1 MADNNTF
8 DSLFTGNN
16 QSNNNDENQR
26 SQRRAERVS
35 KSVNDGND
43 YTRILSGIDS
53 KLDDFAREFKDF
65 SQSYAHDSAH
75 DRRTNANWRNA
86 GQAYR
91 NKSNNDPF
99 DDIFGMSRFTKD
111 VKDKVKDGQ
120 KDFLDGI
127 DEVLDEALG
136 FNKTKDILNQSMNSF
151 AKKLGKNVED
161 VPYELGKQLSNEA
174 VQIFSN
180 LPISSAVS
188 KRIQDSRDR
197 WMLSSSKYFDELA
210 DTIKSSGEFADIRN
224 NKKQVEDTYESKLKG
239 LKELY
244 GDTSDAYY
252 EQVAKLNSERSKKLD
267 ELKVAATKALDD
279 YKSKF
284 TYIDDD
290 LSKKFDDLQGKIDK
304 ADFNFQLP
312 EKADSSVFDRARNS
326 DIDEIKSLFSDISG
340 TIKNSDTA
348 KIFRESK
355 LGSVAQK
362 VNESKFGEGASKVND
377 FVKDKLSSGAAK
389 FTKATGIADTIKDKA
404 IGKLSETAVGK
415 AGIGLLEKFMPR
427 IAGSLT
433 KGSLSAMLGSAG
445 GPLGIVSSLAIEA
458 ITSVINATIGKNLVD
473 VGEKFDSLLKSMSK
487 AMNRAAESSRKRTEL
502 GNKRLQEDLETI
514 VKAPF
519 KILEAAAQ
527 KVYDA
532 WDNNLRIVNQTQG
545 YSKSDFQGLMAAY
558 VNRLKAEGLTSEIDA
573 ASLMTNLSN
582 VLKSGLQGK
591 VAEEFAYEA
600 TKLDAAIPTQEF
612 FNYSNAYASLAANA
626 IKDGRSQSE
635 AIEYANSQLE
645 LFASDVAYAS
655 RQLTGGFATGL
666 QDASDL
672 FSKAVNISVAARTNN
687 PSQIAGT
694 LTSIS
699 AITGAIAP
707 DLTNAIV
714 DAVYNAATGGNNSQ
728 LVALRS
734 LAGINASNTEFLR
747 AFAQNP
753 QQVFNDLFDKLA
765 DMQHMSEDN
774 YMEVAEGL
782 SNIFG
787 LSTEAMSRV
796 DFSYLADAVKNM
808 QVNTESLQQNLAQ
821 LASGNSTTSSDQMRM
836 EQINEYIV
844 DNGLSYVLDNVA
856 AREVQQHMWDEQI
869 AQQLKE
875 NEYSV
880 NLRGDSLSFLNSI
893 HNLIQSIVGF
903 LNPFSSYNPLT
914 SLIQTTIEAATADSR
929 VTAVLEAGKIGD
941 GNEKVLHNLTTY
953 GQKLN
958 ITNSYLSM
966 IQKAVSTS
974 SVNYTWGTLSKS
986 KYASLGTQA
995 HGAYLSAGTNAPG
1008 SDYSKII
1015 NTQRLQSNFNR
1026 MVDSMSNYFNSTVSK
1041 KVDNAIS
1048 KETDRLAQAYV
1059 NSVSDSKVNAKVN
1072 EYIANPEKYGIG
1084 NIIYQSRLSNASKA
1098 SGLSNF
1104 NEEVK
1109 DRSRKLVEEKVR
1121 EDMLAEAKQN
1131 ASAQAYQN
1139 VMKQADAGKYGSTGY
1154 EAWAASA
1161 SKFGISDLKSTMD
1174 ELGYDQADVQ
1184 NYFNDLNTQL
1194 AQREAV
1200 ERNQREETFWSET
1213 QRLLELANTNIYDVF
1228 DKGDVMGIFW
1238 PGVDS
1243 WLSDID
1249 SQGTSGG
1256 TIAGGTG
1263 FRGEMNEWFHKTD
1276 DDINSFHT
1284 EMIVQF
1290 KEFRKDW
1297 TDFYINHTTYN
1308 KHLTGSTDGA
1318 SLLKQLN
1325 DVKRQKDKSTEDVV
1339 NTLSEALMNN
1349 PISDLLDPT
1358 VQTNVFLASILQ
1370 GVQTIIQQNN
1380 TQGKLKLPDAIAAL
1394 ATGMTVS
1401 TNAKTD
1407 A

>member
-1 MADNNTF
+1 MADNNIF

-16 QSNNNDENQR
+16 QSNNDDSQRSTERGFKPTNDET
-26 SQRRAERVS
+26 
-35 KSVNDGND
+35 D
-43 YTRILSGIDS
+43 YTRILSGIS
-53 KLDDFAREFKDF
+53 HKLDDFEKSFKDF
-65 SQSYAHDSAH
+65 SQSYVRDSAH
-75 DRRTNANWRNA
+75 DKREKTNWRNA
-86 GQAYR
+86 GQSSR
-91 NKSNNDPF
+91 NKRNNSFD
-99 DDIFGMSRFTKD
+99 DDIFGTSRFTKD
-111 VKDKVKDGQ
+111 LKDKFNKGQ
-120 KDFLDGI
+120 KGFLDGI
-127 DEVLDEALG
+127 DEVFDEALG
-136 FNKTKDILNQSMNSF
+136 FNKTKELLTQSIDSF
-151 AKKLGKNVED
+151 ATRLGQNVED

-174 VQIFSN
+174 VQIFRN
-180 LPISSAVS
+180 LPISSEIS

-197 WMLSSSKYFDELA
+197 WVLSSSTYFDDLA

-224 NKKQVEDTYESKLKG
+224 IKRKLDNDYSDKLKG
-239 LKELY
+239 LQDLY
-244 GDTSDAYY
+244 DESSDAYKD
-252 EQVAKLNSERSKKLD
+252 QVAKLNIERAKKLK
-267 ELKVAATKALDD
+267 ELQTLATKALDD

-284 TYIDDD
+284 TDIDED
-290 LSKKFDDLQGKIDK
+290 LNKKFDDLQDKIDNS
-304 ADFNFQLP
+304 DFNFQLP
-312 EKADSSVFDRARNS
+312 SKADASIFDQARKS
-326 DIDEIKSLFSDISG
+326 DVDDIKSMFSDISSNF
-340 TIKNSDTA
+340 KNSETA
-348 KIFRESK
+348 QILRDSK
-355 LGSVAQK
+355 LGSFAASVRD
-362 VNESKFGEGASKVND
+362 SKVGELAGRAKE
-377 FVKDKLSSGAAK
+377 FAKSKLASGVSKVSKAAGAA
-389 FTKATGIADTIKDKA
+389 DELKDKA
-404 IGKLSETAVGK
+404 VGKLSESAVGK
-415 AGIGLLEKFMPR
+415 IGLELLEKFAPR

-433 KGSLSAMLGSAG
+433 KGSLAALLGAAG
-445 GPLGIVSSLAIEA
+445 GPLGIAVSAGIDL
-458 ITSVINATIGKNLVD
+458 ITGVIKDTIGKNVAD
-473 VGEKFDSLLKSMSK
+473 VGEKFDTLLKSMNAS
-487 AMNRAAESSRKRTEL
+487 MNRAAESSRKRTEL
-502 GNKRLQEDLETI
+502 GNQRLQADIKTI
-514 VKAPF
+514 VEQPF
-519 KILEAAAQ
+519 KILEEAAQ
-527 KVYDA
+527 KVYQT
-532 WDNNLRIVNQTQG
+532 WDSNLRLVNQTQG
-545 YSKSDFQGLMAAY
+545 YTKADFESLMSEY
-558 VNRLKAEGLTSEIDA
+558 VNRLKSEGLTSEIDA
-573 ASLMTNLSN
+573 SSIMDHLAN

-626 IKDGRSQSE
+626 IKDGMSQSE

-645 LFASDVAYAS
+645 LFASDIAFAS

-672 FSKAVNISVAARTNN
+672 FSKAVNISVAARTDN

-707 DLTNAIV
+707 DLANSIV

-734 LAGINASNTEFLR
+734 LAGINASNTEFLQ

-753 QQVFNDLFDKLA
+753 QQVFSDLFDKLA

-796 DFSYLADAVKNM
+796 DFSYLADAIRNM
-808 QVNTESLQQNLAQ
+808 QVNTESLQENVDQ
-821 LASGNSTTSSDQMRM
+821 LASGNSTTSADQMRM

-844 DNGLSYVLDNVA
+844 DNGLSYVLDNEA
-856 AREVQQHMWDEQI
+856 ARQVQQHMWDEQI

-875 NEYSV
+875 NEYGV
-880 NLRGDSLSFLNSI
+880 NLRGDALSFLNSI
-893 HNLIQSIVGF
+893 HNLVQSIVGF
-903 LNPFSSYNPLT
+903 LNPFSSYNPVT
-914 SLIQTTIEAATADSR
+914 SLIQTAIEGANEDNR
-929 VTAVLEAGKIGD
+929 VKDVLEAGKIGE

-953 GQKLN
+953 GQQLN

-974 SVNYTWGTLSKS
+974 SVNYSWGTLSKS
-986 KYASLGTQA
+986 KYASLGTKA
-995 HGAYLSAGTNAPG
+995 HGAYISAGTNAPG
-1008 SDYSKII
+1008 SDYTKAL
-1015 NTQRLQSNFNR
+1015 NTQRLQTNFNR
-1026 MVDSMSNYFNSTVSK
+1026 MVDTMSNYFNSTVSK
-1041 KVDNAIS
+1041 KVDSAIS
-1048 KETDRLAQAYV
+1048 KETDRLAQAYM
-1059 NSVSDSKVNAKVN
+1059 NSVSDAKVNARVN

-1109 DRSRKLVEEKVR
+1109 ERSRQLVEQKVR
-1121 EDMLAEAKQN
+1121 EDMLAEAKEN

-1139 VMKQADAGKYGSTGY
+1139 VIRQADAGKYGSTGY

-1174 ELGYDQADVQ
+1174 ELGYDEADVQ

-1238 PGVDS
+1238 PGIDS

-1263 FRGEMNEWFHKTD
+1263 FRGEMNEWFNKTD
-1276 DDINSFHT
+1276 TDINSFHT
-1284 EMIVQF
+1284 EMVTQF

-1308 KHLTGSTDGA
+1308 KHLTGTTDGA

-1325 DVKRQKDKSTEDVV
+1325 DVKSQKDKSAEDVV
-1339 NTLSEALMNN
+1339 NTLSEALMKN
-1349 PISDLLDPT
+1349 PIQDLLDPT

-1401 TNAKTD
+1401 TNTKTD